1 VKTYTIPVIPGDG
14 IGPEVIAEG
23 RKVLDRAAALHHF
36 AIHWKEFPLGAEHYL
51 KTGELVSTET
61 LKALGRHKA
70 VFFGAVGDERVPP
83 GILEKGIILA
93 LRYHFDQFINL
104 RPIRVFEGVD
114 TPVRFKPGSK
124 VDFVI
129 VRENTEDF
137 YIDVG
142 AVAARGKSNSS
153 LTVRRALYNFELS
166 TQVDSSSEAVAY
178 QLGLASREGVRRALR
193 YAFELAQKR
202 RKKLALVDKANVLT
216 HIYNLW
222 REEFARMSREFPD
235 IKTQNYYADA
245 LAALLVL
252 QPEHYDVI
260 VAPNL
265 FGDILSDLGAAIAGS
280 MGLAAGANL
289 NPSGTSMFEPV
300 HGSAPTIRGQNRANP
315 IATIWA
321 GALMLDFLGES
332 VAAAGII
339 RAIEQCLAESRVRT
353 PDLGGSSTT
362 QQLGDEI
369 ARLLQPCS
377 KNSKN
382 P

>member
-1 VKTYTIPVIPGDG
+1 MKTYTIPVIPGDG

-23 RKVLDRAAALHHF
+23 RKVLDRAATLHNF
-36 AIHWKEFPLGAEHYL
+36 AIEWKEFSLGADHYL
-51 KTGELVSTET
+51 KTGELVSPET
-61 LKALGRHKA
+61 LKALGAHKA
-70 VFFGAVGDERVPP
+70 LYFGAVGDERVPP

-104 RPIRVFEGVD
+104 RPTRVFPNVK
-114 TPVRFKPGSK
+114 TPVRFKENAQ

-137 YIDVG
+137 YIDTG
-142 AVAARGKSNSS
+142 GHAPKGNSS
-153 LTVRRALYNFELS
+153 STLNVHRALYDFTLDAKIE
-166 TQVDSSSEAVAY
+166 SSSEQIAF
-178 QLGLASREGVRRALR
+178 QLGLASREGLHRVLR
-193 YAFELAQKR
+193 YAFQLAQKR
-202 RKKLALVDKANVLT
+202 RKKLAMVDKANVIT
-216 HIYNLW
+216 HIYGFW
-222 REEFARMSREFPD
+222 RDEFARMSREFPD
-235 IKTQNYYADA
+235 IQTEVYYADA

-289 NPSGTSMFEPV
+289 NPHGTSMFEPV
-300 HGSAPTIRGQNRANP
+300 HGTAPTLRGLHRANP

-321 GALMLDFLGES
+321 GALMLDFLGEFPAATS
-332 VAAAGII
+332 VM
-339 RAIEQCLAESRVRT
+339 RAIEQSLAESGVRT

-362 QQLGDEI
+362 EQLGDEI
-369 ARLLQPCS
+369 SRLLKP
-377 KNSKN
+377 
-382 P
+382 

>member
-1 VKTYTIPVIPGDG
+1 MKTYTIPVIPGDG

-23 RKVLDRAAALHHF
+23 RKVLDRAAALHNF
-36 AIHWKEFPLGAEHYL
+36 AIEWKEFSLGADHYL
-51 KTGELVSTET
+51 KTGELVSPET
-61 LKALGRHKA
+61 LKALGAHKA
-70 VFFGAVGDERVPP
+70 LYFGAVGDERVPP

-93 LRYHFDQFINL
+93 LRYHFDQYINL
-104 RPIRVFEGVD
+104 RPTRVFPNVK
-114 TPVRFKPGSK
+114 TPVRFKENAQ

-137 YIDVG
+137 YIDTG
-142 AVAARGKSNSS
+142 GHAPKGNSS
-153 LTVRRALYNFELS
+153 STLTVHRALYDFKLS
-166 TQVDSSSEAVAY
+166 AQIESSSEQIAF
-178 QLGLASREGVRRALR
+178 QLGLASREGLRRVLR

-202 RKKLALVDKANVLT
+202 RKKLAMVDKANVIT
-216 HIYNLW
+216 HIYGFW
-222 REEFARMSREFPD
+222 RDEFALMSREFPD
-235 IKTQNYYADA
+235 IQTEVYYADA

-289 NPSGTSMFEPV
+289 NPNGTSMFEPV
-300 HGSAPTIRGQNRANP
+300 HGTAPTIRGLNRANP

-321 GALMLDFLGES
+321 GALMLDFLGVS
-332 VAAAGII
+332 AAAHTVM

-362 QQLGDEI
+362 QQVGDEI
-369 ARLLQPCS
+369 ARLLKP
-377 KNSKN
+377 
-382 P
+382 

>member
-1 VKTYTIPVIPGDG
+1 MKTYTIPVIPGDG

-23 RKVLDRAAALHHF
+23 RKVLDRAAALHNF
-36 AIHWKEFPLGAEHYL
+36 AIEWKEFSLGADHYL
-51 KTGELVSTET
+51 KTGELVSPET
-61 LKALGRHKA
+61 LKALGAHKA
-70 VFFGAVGDERVPP
+70 LYFGAVGDDRVPP

-93 LRYHFDQFINL
+93 LRYHFDQYINL
-104 RPIRVFEGVD
+104 RPTRVFPNVK
-114 TPVRFKPGSK
+114 TPVRFKENAQ

-137 YIDVG
+137 YIDTG
-142 AVAARGKSNSS
+142 GHAPKGSS
-153 LTVRRALYNFELS
+153 SSTLTVHRALYDFKLS
-166 TQVDSSSEAVAY
+166 AQIESSSDQIAF
-178 QLGLASREGVRRALR
+178 QLGLASREGLRRVLR

-202 RKKLALVDKANVLT
+202 RKKLAMVDKANVIT
-216 HIYNLW
+216 HIYGFW
-222 REEFARMSREFPD
+222 RDEFALMSREFPD
-235 IKTQNYYADA
+235 IQTEVYYADA

-265 FGDILSDLGAAIAGS
+265 FGDILSDLGAAIAGT

-289 NPSGTSMFEPV
+289 NPNGTSMFEPV
-300 HGSAPTIRGQNRANP
+300 HGTAPTIRGLNRANP

-321 GALMLDFLGES
+321 GSLMLDFLGEP
-332 VAAAGII
+332 AAAHTVM

-362 QQLGDEI
+362 QQVGDEI
-369 ARLLQPCS
+369 ARLLKP
-377 KNSKN
+377 
-382 P
+382 

>member
-1 VKTYTIPVIPGDG
+1 MTTYTIPVIPGDG

-23 RKVLDRAAALHHF
+23 RRVLDRAAALHNF
-36 AIHWKEFPLGAEHYL
+36 SIDWREFPIGSDHYL
-51 KTGELVSTET
+51 KTGELVSPET
-61 LKALGRHKA
+61 FAELARHKA
-70 VFFGAVGDERVPP
+70 IYFGAVGDERVPP

-104 RPIRVFEGVD
+104 RPTRVFPNVK
-114 TPVRFKPGSK
+114 TPVRFKEGVQ

-137 YIDVG
+137 YIDTG
-142 AVAARGKSNSS
+142 GHAPKGSS
-153 LTVRRALYNFELS
+153 SSTLTVHRALYDFTLNAKIE
-166 TQVDSSSEAVAY
+166 SSSDQIAF
-178 QLGLASREGVRRALR
+178 QLGLASREGLRRILR

-202 RKKLALVDKANVLT
+202 RKKLAMVDKANVIT
-216 HIYNLW
+216 HIYGFW
-222 REEFARMSREFPD
+222 RDEFALMSREFPD
-235 IKTQNYYADA
+235 TQTEVYYADA

-252 QPEHYDVI
+252 RPEHYDVI

-289 NPSGTSMFEPV
+289 NPQGTSMFEPV
-300 HGSAPTIRGQNRANP
+300 HGSAPTLRGLHRANP

-332 VAAAGII
+332 AAANSVM
-339 RAIEQCLAESRVRT
+339 RAIEKILLEARVRT
-353 PDLGGSSTT
+353 PDLGGTATT
-362 QQLGDEI
+362 QQLGNAI
-369 ARLLQPCS
+369 V
-377 KNSKN
+377 NSLN
-382 P
+382 RE